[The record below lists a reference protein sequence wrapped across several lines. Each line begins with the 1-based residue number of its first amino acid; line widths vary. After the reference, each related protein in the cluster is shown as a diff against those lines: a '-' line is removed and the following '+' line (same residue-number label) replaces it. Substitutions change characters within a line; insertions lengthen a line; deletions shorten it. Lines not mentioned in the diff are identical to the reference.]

1 MTPRVTSSVDRGWIS
16 YPGLR
21 SCRRLTGATNA
32 SAPLG
37 LLMAQGRYAV
47 TIAPPGNDV
56 ARSCYCR
63 NERVCSDAIGERT
76 FFVVDGSVPQRGTR
90 MGNPAQARNERS
102 TGLKRQSL
110 LGNEVTRGVTRAFY
124 AQNVPTPQLSV

>member
-1 MTPRVTSSVDRGWIS
+1 MTPRVTSSVDRSWIP

-102 TGLKRQSL
+102 AGLLCRTPWAA
-110 LGNEVTRGVTRAFY
+110 EVPRKGTRAFD
-124 AQNVPTPQLSV
+124 AQ